1 MLALSPG
8 PRHAAGMDPDVLCVA
23 VRRLLPGH
31 AEVLGAFE
39 AKEPSA
45 DDDGF
50 APKVVVAWTAEEVF
64 VLSASVWKG
73 KPMEL
78 LGRMPLVAALLAV
91 DTEIPEWDG
100 STIVVAGESY
110 RVRERHASEAD
121 RLCKAWRSEV
131 RRAGSSG

>member
-1 MLALSPG
+1 M
-8 PRHAAGMDPDVLCVA
+8 
-23 VRRLLPGH
+23 
-31 AEVLGAFE
+31 
-39 AKEPSA
+39 
-45 DDDGF
+45 
-50 APKVVVAWTAEEVF
+50 AWTAEEVF